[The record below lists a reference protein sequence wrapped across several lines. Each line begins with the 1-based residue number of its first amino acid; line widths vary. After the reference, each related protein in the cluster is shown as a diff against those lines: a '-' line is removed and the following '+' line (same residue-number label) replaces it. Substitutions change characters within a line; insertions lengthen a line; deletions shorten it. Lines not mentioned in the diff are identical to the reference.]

1 MKQASVF
8 RRSMITV
15 LALLLI
21 LPWLSAKA
29 DAAAVWQPNTAYK
42 KGDLVTYQSKN
53 YECVQPH
60 TSLNGWE
67 PPNVPALWKYT
78 GDASDGGETTPNP
91 TPDTTAPSIPAGLAA
106 SGITET
112 SFQLTWGASTD
123 NVGVTSYEVYR
134 DGTLAATVTTNSA
147 TIAGLSAGTA
157 YAVTVKAKDAAGNL
171 SAASTSLLVTTLTG
185 TTTPG
190 PNPTPSGSKWLI
202 GYWHNFDNGSTNI
215 RLRNVNPAY
224 DIINVSFAEP
234 ISPGSGTLAF
244 TPYNATVEEFKSDIA
259 YLQSQGKKVLISM
272 GGANGTIE
280 LTDSAKKQQFED
292 SLKSIISTYGFNGL
306 DIDLEGSSLSLNAG
320 DTDFR
325 NPTTPKIVNLINGV
339 KAVKAN
345 FGANFMI
352 TAAPET
358 AYVQGGFLNYGGP
371 WGAYLPV
378 IHALRSDLNL
388 LHVQHYNSG
397 SMVGLDGR
405 SYSQGTADF
414 HVAMAEMLLQGFD
427 VGGSS
432 GPFFSPLRAD
442 QIAIGVPATQQ
453 AAGGG
458 YTSPAELQKAM
469 NYLIKGTSYGG
480 SYTLRQSAGYAGIKG
495 IMTWSINWDAYAN
508 HQFSN
513 AHRTYLNSMSA
524 QKEST
529 NK

>member
-1 MKQASVF
+1 
-8 RRSMITV
+8 MITV
-15 LALLLI
+15 LVILLI
-21 LPWLSAKA
+21 LPWLATRA
-29 DAAAVWQPNTAYK
+29 DAAATWQPNTAYK
-42 KGDLVTYQSKN
+42 KGDQVTYQSKN
-53 YECVQPH
+53 YECLQPH

-78 GDASDGGETTPNP
+78 GDASGGGGTTP
-91 TPDTTAPSIPAGLAA
+91 TPDTTAPTVPTGLAS

-112 SFQLTWGASTD
+112 SFQLAWTASTD
-123 NVGVTSYEVYR
+123 NVGVTGYEVYR
-134 DGTLAATVTTNSA
+134 DGTLATTVATNSA
-147 TIAGLSAGTA
+147 AIVGLTAGTT
-157 YAVTVKAKDAAGNL
+157 YAFTVKAKDAAGNV
-171 SAASTSLLVTTLTG
+171 SAASSSLSVTTKTG
-185 TTTPG
+185 TTNPN
-190 PNPTPSGSKWLI
+190 PNPTGSKWLI

-234 ISPGSGTLAF
+234 ISHGSGTLAF
-244 TPYNATVEEFKSDIA
+244 TPYNASVEEFKSDIA

-280 LTDSAKKQQFED
+280 LTDATKKQQFED
-292 SLKSIISTYGFNGL
+292 SLKSIINTYGFNGL

-339 KAVKAN
+339 KAVKAT

-358 AYVQGGFLNYGGP
+358 AYVQGGYLNYGGP

-378 IHALRSDLNL
+378 IHALRNDLNL

-397 SMVGLDGR
+397 SMIGLDGR
-405 SYSQGTADF
+405 AYSQGTADF
-414 HVAMAEMLLQGFD
+414 HVAMAEMLLQGFN

-432 GPFFSPLRAD
+432 GPFFSPLRPD

-458 YTSPAELQKAM
+458 YTAPAELQKAM
-469 NYLIKGTSYGG
+469 NYLIKGVSYGG
-480 SYTLRQSAGYAGIKG
+480 SYTLRQPAGYPGLKG
-495 IMTWSINWDAYAN
+495 IMTWSINWDAFAN
-508 HQFSN
+508 NQFSS
-513 AHRTYLNSMSA
+513 AHRSFLNSFSA
-524 QKEST
+524 QQASAKEAVR
-529 NK
+529 